1 MAKKNF
7 KKRVLDFKKNFQ
19 KFSKRKDVKV
29 GVVIVVLLSLLYLLK
44 GLFVVAFVNGQ
55 PISRLSV
62 VRELERRGGSQALD
76 SLINQT
82 LILQEAKKQNV
93 TVTDEEV
100 NATIAEIEASLEG
113 QGELDQIL
121 ISEGMTKDD
130 LINQVRLQ
138 KLAEKILSDK
148 VSVSDE
154 EVRQYFETNADLL
167 PEDISSEELNNKV
180 KNQLQQQKL
189 SEAIQIWLT
198 DLKDKANINYFVD
211 Y

>member
-7 KKRVLDFKKNFQ
+7 KKRVLDYKKNFKKLKGNK
-19 KFSKRKDVKV
+19 KFIV

-44 GLFVVAFVNGQ
+44 GLFVAAFVNGQ

-62 VRELERRGGSQALD
+62 VRELERRGGAQALD
-76 SLINQT
+76 SVISQT
-82 LILQEAKKQNV
+82 LILQEAKKQKV
-93 TVTDEEV
+93 TATDEEV

-113 QGELDQIL
+113 QGGLDQIL
-121 ISEGMTKDD
+121 IAEGMTRDD
-130 LINQVRLQ
+130 LISQVRLQ
-138 KLAEKILSDK
+138 KLAEKILSDQ

-154 EVRQYFETNADLL
+154 EVRQYIETNADLL
-167 PEDISSEELNNKV
+167 PEDQNTEELNNKV

-189 SEAIQIWLT
+189 SEAIQTWLT

>member
-7 KKRVLDFKKNFQ
+7 KKRVLDYKKNFKKLKGNK
-19 KFSKRKDVKV
+19 KFIV
-29 GVVIVVLLSLLYLLK
+29 GAVIVVLLTLFYLLK
-44 GLFVVAFVNGQ
+44 GLFVAAFVNGQ

-76 SLINQT
+76 SVISQT
-82 LILQEAKKQNV
+82 LILQEAKKQKV
-93 TVTDEEV
+93 TATDEEV
-100 NATIAEIEASLEG
+100 NATIAEIEVSLEG
-113 QGELDQIL
+113 QGGLDQIL
-121 ISEGMTKDD
+121 ISEGMTRDD

-138 KLAEKILSDK
+138 KLAEKILSDQ

-154 EVRQYFETNADLL
+154 EVRQYIETNADLL
-167 PEDISSEELNNKV
+167 PEDQNTEELNNKV

-189 SEAIQIWLT
+189 SEAIQTWLT
-198 DLKDKANINYFVD
+198 DLRNKANIKYFVK

>member
-7 KKRVLDFKKNFQ
+7 KKRVLDYKKNFKKLKGNK
-19 KFSKRKDVKV
+19 KFIV
-29 GVVIVVLLSLLYLLK
+29 GAVIVVLLTLFYLLK
-44 GLFVVAFVNGQ
+44 GLFVAAFVNGQ

-62 VRELERRGGSQALD
+62 VRELERRGGAQALD
-76 SLINQT
+76 SVISQT
-82 LILQEAKKQNV
+82 LILQEAKKQKV
-93 TVTDEEV
+93 TATDEEV
-100 NATIAEIEASLEG
+100 NATIAEIEVSLEG
-113 QGELDQIL
+113 QGGLDQIL
-121 ISEGMTKDD
+121 ISEGMTRDD

-138 KLAEKILSDK
+138 KLAEKILSDQ

-154 EVRQYFETNADLL
+154 EVRQYIETNADLL
-167 PEDISSEELNNKV
+167 PEDQNTEELNNKV

-189 SEAIQIWLT
+189 SEAIQTWLT

>member
-7 KKRVLDFKKNFQ
+7 KKRVLDYKKNFKKLKGNK
-19 KFSKRKDVKV
+19 KFIV

-44 GLFVVAFVNGQ
+44 GLFVAAFVNGQ

-62 VRELERRGGSQALD
+62 VRELERRGGAQALD
-76 SLINQT
+76 SVISQT
-82 LILQEAKKQNV
+82 LILQEAKKQKV
-93 TVTDEEV
+93 TATDEEV

-113 QGELDQIL
+113 QGGLDQIL
-121 ISEGMTKDD
+121 ISEGMTRDD

-138 KLAEKILSDK
+138 KLAEKILSDQ

-154 EVRQYFETNADLL
+154 EVKQYIETNADLL
-167 PEDISSEELNNKV
+167 PEDQNTEELNNKV

-189 SEAIQIWLT
+189 SEAIQTWLT